1 MNRQIKIQVIQK
13 AIQVLNNGGVIL
25 YPTDTIWGIGCDA
38 NNETAIKKVYS
49 IKNRS
54 NKKSLIILVPDKNL
68 LLNYVKN
75 VPYVAEKII
84 EEDQKPTTMIYQN
97 PINLPNILIK
107 YNTKAIRV
115 VKKHGINM
123 LLTHFGKALTS
134 TSANI
139 SDSKSPLYFED
150 IHDDIKNAVDYII
163 PKTFIKH
170 NTTNKASQI
179 IKINDDETIDIIRN

>member
-1 MNRQIKIQVIQK
+1 MNRKIKIQVIQK

-68 LLNYVKN
+68 LLNYVKD

-84 EEDQKPTTMIYQN
+84 EEDQTPTTMIYQN

-107 YNTKAIRV
+107 NKTIAIRV

-179 IKINDDETIDIIRN
+179 IKINNDETIDIIRN

>member
-107 YNTKAIRV
+107 NNTIAIRV

>member
-1 MNRQIKIQVIQK
+1 
-13 AIQVLNNGGVIL
+13 
-25 YPTDTIWGIGCDA
+25 
-38 NNETAIKKVYS
+38 
-49 IKNRS
+49 
-54 NKKSLIILVPDKNL
+54 
-68 LLNYVKN
+68 
-75 VPYVAEKII
+75 
-84 EEDQKPTTMIYQN
+84 
-97 PINLPNILIK
+97 
-107 YNTKAIRV
+107 
-115 VKKHGINM
+115 M
-123 LLTHFGKALTS
+123 LLRHFGKALTS

>member
-1 MNRQIKIQVIQK
+1 MNRKIKIQVIQK

-75 VPYVAEKII
+75 VPCVAEKII
-84 EEDQKPTTMIYQN
+84 EEDQTPTTIIYQN

-107 YNTKAIRV
+107 NNTIAIRV

-179 IKINDDETIDIIRN
+179 IKINNDETIDIIRN

>member
-1 MNRQIKIQVIQK
+1 MNRKIKIQVIQK

-75 VPYVAEKII
+75 VPCVAEKII
-84 EEDQKPTTMIYQN
+84 EEDQTPTTIIYQN

-107 YNTKAIRV
+107 NNTIAIRV

-139 SDSKSPLYFED
+139 SDSTSPLYFED

-179 IKINDDETIDIIRN
+179 IKINNDETIDIIRN

>member
-1 MNRQIKIQVIQK
+1 MNRKNQIKVIQK

-54 NKKSLIILVPDKNL
+54 KKKPLIILIHDKNL
-68 LLNYVKN
+68 LLNYIKH
-75 VPYVAEKII
+75 VPHIAEKII
-84 EEDQKPTTMIYQN
+84 AEDQTPTTIIYQN
-97 PINLPNILIK
+97 PINLPNALIR
-107 YNTKAIRV
+107 NQAIAIRV
-115 VKKHGINM
+115 VKKHCINM

-134 TSANI
+134 TSANM
-139 SDSKSPLYFED
+139 SNSKSPLFFKD

-163 PKTFIKH
+163 PQTFIKKT
-170 NTTNKASQI
+170 TTNKASQI
-179 IKINDDETIDIIRN
+179 IKINNDETVDVIRN

>member
-68 LLNYVKN
+68 LLKYVKH

-84 EEDQKPTTMIYQN
+84 EEDQTPTTIIYQN
-97 PINLPNILIK
+97 PINLPNTLIK
-107 YNTKAIRV
+107 NKTIAIRV
-115 VKKHGINM
+115 VKKHCINM
-123 LLTHFGKALTS
+123 LLTYFGKALTS

-139 SDSKSPLYFED
+139 SNSKSPLYFED
-150 IHDDIKNAVDYII
+150 IHNDIKNAVDYII

-179 IKINDDETIDIIRN
+179 IKINNDETIDIIRN